1 MNVKRVF
8 QNGRRAFAVFRRG
21 DFQYNGVME
30 KEHFEQA
37 VTARFLRRV
46 NRFIADI
53 ELSDGQVVQAHL
65 ANTGRM
71 QELLRPGVAAL
82 VRPAKNPA
90 RKTAWDLIAVDHGG
104 SWVCLAAAW
113 ANDFMREWLSKG
125 RIAGFYDWKQI
136 EWEKKIGNSRFD
148 FAVTLQSGERW
159 LLEVKSVNYVID
171 GHALFPDAPTTR
183 GRRHVEEL
191 LALRE
196 QGWQVGIFFVTMGQP
211 VVDVGFNAE
220 NDPEFARV
228 MQRAIAEGAVVR
240 AFSAEIL
247 PPDVYFRGE
256 RPIR

>member
-53 ELSDGQVVQAHL
+53 ELSDGQIVQAHL

-90 RKTAWDLIAVDHGG
+90 RKTAWDLLAVDHGG

-196 QGWQVGIFFVTMGQP
+196 EGWNVGVFFVTMGQP

-228 MQRAIAEGAVVR
+228 MQRAIAEGADVR

>member
-21 DFQYNGVME
+21 DFQYNRSMS

-171 GHALFPDAPTTR
+171 GHALFPDAPTMR

-196 QGWQVGIFFVTMGQP
+196 QGWQVGVFFVTMGQP

-228 MQRAIAEGAVVR
+228 MQRAIAEDVDVR

>member
-1 MNVKRVF
+1 MNDKRVF

-53 ELSDGQVVQAHL
+53 ELSDGQIVQAHL

-196 QGWQVGIFFVTMGQP
+196 EGWQVGVFFVTMGQP
-211 VVDVGFNAE
+211 VVDVGFNVE

-228 MQRAIAEGAVVR
+228 MQRAIAEGVDVR

>member
-53 ELSDGQVVQAHL
+53 ELSDGQIVQAHL

-90 RKTAWDLIAVDHGG
+90 RKTAWDLLAVDHAG

-113 ANDFMREWLSKG
+113 ANDFMRKWLETDKIS
-125 RIAGFYDWKQI
+125 GFQDWTHI
-136 EWEKKIGNSRFD
+136 EREKKIGQSRFD
-148 FAVTLQSGERW
+148 FAVTLESGERW
-159 LLEVKSVNYVID
+159 LLEVKSVNFVID
-171 GHALFPDAPTTR
+171 GHALFPDAPTMR

>member
-21 DFQYNGVME
+21 DFQYNRSMS

-53 ELSDGQVVQAHL
+53 ELSDGQIVQAHL

-90 RKTAWDLIAVDHGG
+90 RKTAWDLLAVDYAG

-136 EWEKKIGNSRFD
+136 EWEKKIGNSRFE

-211 VVDVGFNAE
+211 VIDVGFNAE

-228 MQRAIAEGAVVR
+228 MQRAIAEGADVR

>member
-21 DFQYNGVME
+21 DFQYNRSMS

-53 ELSDGQVVQAHL
+53 ELSDGQIVQAHL

-90 RKTAWDLIAVDHGG
+90 RKTAWDLLAVDYAG

-125 RIAGFYDWKQI
+125 MIAVFYDWKQI

-211 VVDVGFNAE
+211 VIDVGFNAE

-228 MQRAIAEGAVVR
+228 MQRAIAEGADVR

>member
-21 DFQYNGVME
+21 DFQYNRSMS

-53 ELSDGQVVQAHL
+53 ELSDGQIVQAHL

-90 RKTAWDLIAVDHGG
+90 RKTAWDLLAVDYAG

-211 VVDVGFNAE
+211 VIDVGFNAE
-220 NDPEFARV
+220 NNPEFARV
-228 MQRAIAEGAVVR
+228 MQRAIAEGADVR

>member
-1 MNVKRVF
+1 MS
-8 QNGRRAFAVFRRG
+8 
-21 DFQYNGVME
+21 

-90 RKTAWDLIAVDHGG
+90 RKTAWDLLAVDHGG

-211 VVDVGFNAE
+211 VIDVGFNAE

-228 MQRAIAEGAVVR
+228 MQRAIAEGAAVR

>member
-8 QNGRRAFAVFRRG
+8 QNGRHAFAVFRRS

>member
-1 MNVKRVF
+1 MNDKRVF

-53 ELSDGQVVQAHL
+53 ELSDGQIVQAHL

-90 RKTAWDLIAVDHGG
+90 RKTAWDLLAVDHGG

-228 MQRAIAEGAVVR
+228 MQRAIAEGADVR

>member
-8 QNGRRAFAVFRRG
+8 QNGRHAFAVFRRG
-21 DFQYNGVME
+21 DFQYNRSMS

-53 ELSDGQVVQAHL
+53 ELSDGQIVQAHL

-90 RKTAWDLIAVDHGG
+90 RKTAWDLLAVDHGG

-113 ANDFMREWLSKG
+113 ANDFMREWLSKDK
-125 RIAGFYDWKQI
+125 ISGFQDWTHI
-136 EWEKKIGNSRFD
+136 EREKKIGQSRFD
-148 FAVTLQSGERW
+148 FAVTLRSGERW

-196 QGWQVGIFFVTMGQP
+196 EGWNVGVFFVTMGQP

-228 MQRAIAEGAVVR
+228 MQRAIAEGADVR

>member
-21 DFQYNGVME
+21 DFQYNRSMS

-183 GRRHVEEL
+183 GRRHVEEV

-220 NDPEFARV
+220 SDPEFARV

>member
-1 MNVKRVF
+1 MNDKRVF

-21 DFQYNGVME
+21 DFQYNRSMS

-53 ELSDGQVVQAHL
+53 ELSDGQIVQAHL

-90 RKTAWDLIAVDHGG
+90 RKTAWDLLAVDFAG

-211 VVDVGFNAE
+211 VIDVGFNAE

-228 MQRAIAEGAVVR
+228 MQRAIAEGADVR

>member
-1 MNVKRVF
+1 MS
-8 QNGRRAFAVFRRG
+8 
-21 DFQYNGVME
+21 

-53 ELSDGQVVQAHL
+53 ELSDGQIVQAHL

-90 RKTAWDLIAVDHGG
+90 RKTAWDLLAVDYAG

-211 VVDVGFNAE
+211 VIDVGFNAE

-228 MQRAIAEGAVVR
+228 MQRAIAEGAAVR

>member
-1 MNVKRVF
+1 MNDKRVF

-21 DFQYNGVME
+21 DFQYNRSMS

-53 ELSDGQVVQAHL
+53 ELSDGQIVQAHL

-90 RKTAWDLIAVDHGG
+90 RKTAWDLIAVGHGG

>member
-8 QNGRRAFAVFRRG
+8 QNGRHAFAVFRRG

-53 ELSDGQVVQAHL
+53 ELSDGQIVQAHL

-90 RKTAWDLIAVDHGG
+90 RKTAWDLLAVDHAG

-148 FAVTLQSGERW
+148 FAVTLESGERW

-171 GHALFPDAPTTR
+171 GHALFPDAPTMR

-196 QGWQVGIFFVTMGQP
+196 EGWNVGVFFVTMGQP
-211 VVDVGFNAE
+211 VIDVGFNAE

-228 MQRAIAEGAVVR
+228 MQRAIAEGAAVR

>member
-90 RKTAWDLIAVDHGG
+90 RKTAWDLLAVDHGG

-196 QGWQVGIFFVTMGQP
+196 EGWNVGVFFVTMGQP
-211 VVDVGFNAE
+211 VIDVGFNAE

-228 MQRAIAEGAVVR
+228 MQRAIAEGADVR

>member
-1 MNVKRVF
+1 MNDKRVF

-46 NRFIADI
+46 NRFIAEI
-53 ELSDGQVVQAHL
+53 ELSDGQLVQAHV

-90 RKTAWDLIAVDHGG
+90 RKTAWDLLAVDYGG
-104 SWVCLAAAW
+104 RWVCLVAAW
-113 ANDFMREWLSKG
+113 ANDFMADWLAQG
-125 RIAGFYDWKQI
+125 LIPGFDHCATIQR
-136 EWEKKIGNSRFD
+136 EKKIGHSRFD
-148 FAVTLQSGERW
+148 FALEQDGARW
-159 LLEVKSVNYVID
+159 LFEVKSVNYCPD
-171 GHALFPDAPTTR
+171 GHALFPDAPTAR

-191 LALRE
+191 LALRSE
-196 QGWQVGIFFVTMGQP
+196 GWQVGVFFVTMGQD
-211 VVDVGFNAE
+211 VLDVGFNAA

-228 MQRAIAEGAVVR
+228 MQRAVAEGVTVR
-240 AFSAEIL
+240 AFSAEIA
-247 PPDVYFRGE
+247 PPKVRFLGE

>member
-21 DFQYNGVME
+21 DFQYNRSMS

-53 ELSDGQVVQAHL
+53 ELSDGQIVQAHL

-90 RKTAWDLIAVDHGG
+90 RKTVWDLLAVDHGG

-196 QGWQVGIFFVTMGQP
+196 QGWQVGIFFVTTGQP
-211 VVDVGFNAE
+211 VIDVGFNAE

-228 MQRAIAEGAVVR
+228 MQRAIAEGAAVR

>member
-21 DFQYNGVME
+21 DFQYNRSMS

-90 RKTAWDLIAVDHGG
+90 RKTAWDLLAVDHGG

-159 LLEVKSVNYVID
+159 LLEVKSVNCVID

-196 QGWQVGIFFVTMGQP
+196 EGWNVGVFFVTMGQP

-228 MQRAIAEGAVVR
+228 MQRAIAEGADVR

>member
-21 DFQYNGVME
+21 DFQYNRSMS

-90 RKTAWDLIAVDHGG
+90 RKTAWDLIAVNHGG

-196 QGWQVGIFFVTMGQP
+196 QGLQVGIFFVTMGQP

>member
-21 DFQYNGVME
+21 DFQYNRSMS

-53 ELSDGQVVQAHL
+53 ELSDGQIVQAHL

-90 RKTAWDLIAVDHGG
+90 RKTAWDLLAVDYAG

-196 QGWQVGIFFVTMGQP
+196 EGWQVGVFFVTMGQP

-228 MQRAIAEGAVVR
+228 MQRAIAEGADVR

>member
-1 MNVKRVF
+1 MNDKRVF

-53 ELSDGQVVQAHL
+53 ELSDGQIVQAHL

-90 RKTAWDLIAVDHGG
+90 RKTAWDLLAVDYAG

-136 EWEKKIGNSRFD
+136 EWEKKISNSRFD

-211 VVDVGFNAE
+211 VIDVGFNAE

-228 MQRAIAEGAVVR
+228 MQRAIAEGADVR

>member
-1 MNVKRVF
+1 MNDKRVF

-21 DFQYNGVME
+21 DFQYNRSMS

-90 RKTAWDLIAVDHGG
+90 RKTAWDLLAVDRGG

-211 VVDVGFNAE
+211 VIDVGFNAE

-228 MQRAIAEGAVVR
+228 MQRAIAEGAAVR

>member
-90 RKTAWDLIAVDHGG
+90 RKTAWDLLAVDHGG

>member
-21 DFQYNGVME
+21 DFQYNRSMS

-53 ELSDGQVVQAHL
+53 ELSDGQIVQAHL
-65 ANTGRM
+65 ANTVRM

-90 RKTAWDLIAVDHGG
+90 RKTAWDLLAVDYAG

-171 GHALFPDAPTTR
+171 GHALFPDAPTSR

-196 QGWQVGIFFVTMGQP
+196 EGWQVGVFFVTMGQP

>member
-21 DFQYNGVME
+21 DFQYNRSMS

-53 ELSDGQVVQAHL
+53 ELSDGQIVQAHL

-71 QELLRPGVAAL
+71 QELLWPGVAAL

-90 RKTAWDLIAVDHGG
+90 RKTAWDLLAVDYAG

-211 VVDVGFNAE
+211 VIDVGFNAE

-228 MQRAIAEGAVVR
+228 MQRAIAEGADVR

>member
-1 MNVKRVF
+1 MNDKRVF

-53 ELSDGQVVQAHL
+53 ELSDGQIVQAHL

-90 RKTAWDLIAVDHGG
+90 RKTAWDLLAVDHGG

-171 GHALFPDAPTTR
+171 GHALFPDAPTMR

-228 MQRAIAEGAVVR
+228 MQRAIAEGADVR

>member
-8 QNGRRAFAVFRRG
+8 QNGRHAFAVFRRG
-21 DFQYNGVME
+21 DFQYNRSMS

-90 RKTAWDLIAVDHGG
+90 RKTAWDLLAVDHGG

-113 ANDFMREWLSKG
+113 ANDFMREWLSKDK
-125 RIAGFYDWKQI
+125 ISGFQDWTHI
-136 EWEKKIGNSRFD
+136 EREKKIGNSRFD
-148 FAVTLQSGERW
+148 FAVTLESGERW

-196 QGWQVGIFFVTMGQP
+196 EGWNVGVFF
-211 VVDVGFNAE
+211 FNAE

-228 MQRAIAEGAVVR
+228 MQRAIAEGADVR

>member
-8 QNGRRAFAVFRRG
+8 QNGRHAFAVFRRG
-21 DFQYNGVME
+21 DFQYNRSMS

-90 RKTAWDLIAVDHGG
+90 RKTAWDLLAVDHGG
-104 SWVCLAAAW
+104 SWVCLVAAW
-113 ANDFMREWLSKG
+113 ANDFMREWLSKD
-125 RIAGFYDWKQI
+125 RIAGFYDWRQI

-171 GHALFPDAPTTR
+171 GHALFPDAPTSR

-196 QGWQVGIFFVTMGQP
+196 EGWQVGIFFVTMGQP

-228 MQRAIAEGAVVR
+228 MQRAIAEGADVR

>member
-1 MNVKRVF
+1 MNVKRIF

-21 DFQYNGVME
+21 DFQYNRSMS

-53 ELSDGQVVQAHL
+53 ELSDGQIVQAHL

-71 QELLRPGVAAL
+71 QELLRAGVAAL

-90 RKTAWDLIAVDHGG
+90 RKTAWDLLAVDYAG

-211 VVDVGFNAE
+211 VIDVGFNAE

-228 MQRAIAEGAVVR
+228 MQRAIAEGADVR

>member
-1 MNVKRVF
+1 MNDKRVF

-21 DFQYNGVME
+21 DFQYNRSMS

-53 ELSDGQVVQAHL
+53 ELSDGQIVQAHL

-90 RKTAWDLIAVDHGG
+90 RKTAWDLLAVDFAG

-196 QGWQVGIFFVTMGQP
+196 EGWNVGVFFVTMGQP

-228 MQRAIAEGAVVR
+228 MQRAIAEDVDVR

>member
-21 DFQYNGVME
+21 DFQYNRSMS

-90 RKTAWDLIAVDHGG
+90 RKTAWDLLAVDHGG
-104 SWVCLAAAW
+104 SWVWLAAAW

-148 FAVTLQSGERW
+148 FAVTLESGERW

-211 VVDVGFNAE
+211 VIDVGFNAE

>member
-21 DFQYNGVME
+21 DFQYNRSMS

-53 ELSDGQVVQAHL
+53 ELSDGQIVQAHL

-90 RKTAWDLIAVDHGG
+90 RKTAWDLLAVDYAG

-211 VVDVGFNAE
+211 VIDVGFNAE

>member
-1 MNVKRVF
+1 MS
-8 QNGRRAFAVFRRG
+8 
-21 DFQYNGVME
+21 

-53 ELSDGQVVQAHL
+53 ELSDGQIVQAHL

-196 QGWQVGIFFVTMGQP
+196 EGWNVGVFFVTMGQP

-228 MQRAIAEGAVVR
+228 MQRAIAEGADVR

>member
-21 DFQYNGVME
+21 DFQYNRSMS

-53 ELSDGQVVQAHL
+53 ELSDGQIVQAHL

-82 VRPAKNPA
+82 VRQAKNPA
-90 RKTAWDLIAVDHGG
+90 RKTAWDLLAVDHAG

-211 VVDVGFNAE
+211 VIDVGFNAE

-228 MQRAIAEGAVVR
+228 MQRAIAEGAAVR

>member
-21 DFQYNGVME
+21 DFQYNRSMS

-53 ELSDGQVVQAHL
+53 ELSDGQIVQAHL

-90 RKTAWDLIAVDHGG
+90 RKTAWDLLAVDYAG

-196 QGWQVGIFFVTMGQP
+196 EGWNVGVFFVTMGQP

-228 MQRAIAEGAVVR
+228 MQRAIAEGADVR

>member
-21 DFQYNGVME
+21 DFQYNRSMS

-53 ELSDGQVVQAHL
+53 ELSDGQIVQAHL

-90 RKTAWDLIAVDHGG
+90 RKTAWDLLAVDYAG

-148 FAVTLQSGERW
+148 FAVTLRSGERW

-171 GHALFPDAPTTR
+171 GHALFPDAPTMR

-196 QGWQVGIFFVTMGQP
+196 QGWQVGVFFVTMGQP

-228 MQRAIAEGAVVR
+228 MQRAIAEGADVR